1 MVSKIHRRMK
11 RGDKFLIMKKIN
23 YRQIYMM
30 KSQREKKIKE
40 ICPGIPY
47 SSGIYAFYRTDE
59 AGIRRSY
66 VGQAVS
72 LCERCA
78 SHLGEYDHIALSLK
92 KHKFY
97 SESNPTGWKLTYM
110 TCKKSELDQKE
121 IETIKSFADKGFQMY
136 NITAGGQS
144 TGKQVTGQ
152 YKPPKTYMQGIQQ
165 GKKTLA
171 RELSHIIDT
180 HLQVSLKPEKQGNKV
195 SIRAFEKFQNLID
208 EKTYEKES

>member
-1 MVSKIHRRMK
+1 MQKVNY
-11 RGDKFLIMKKIN
+11 KKI
-23 YRQIYMM
+23 YAM
-30 KSQREKKIKE
+30 KNAREKMIE
-40 ICPGIPY
+40 SICPSIPNT
-47 SSGIYAFYRTDE
+47 SGIYAFYRTDE

-72 LCERCA
+72 LRERCA

-97 SESNPTGWKLTYM
+97 SERNPTGWKLTYM

-144 TGKQVTGQ
+144 VGKQVTGQ
-152 YKPPKTYMQGIQQ
+152 YKPPKTYRQGIQQ
-165 GKKTLA
+165 GKITLA

-180 HLQVSLKPEKQGNKV
+180 HLEVSIRPEKSNNKV
-195 SIRAFEKFQNLID
+195 SIKALEKFNNLLN
-208 EKTYEKES
+208 EESYK